1 MNNVETVNV
10 SQSDYAGKLTNKELK
25 LIGEINL
32 NTLAVLV
39 HHDYDFLDISEAEFG
54 IDEEEWSV
62 CLGWSHSG
70 PVYGNSGWRDVEVL
84 KRFLEEINAKS
95 ILLPDNVQRR
105 HINAAKKNTN
115 IKELQ
120 VSPNCPIFAFE
131 DGKLMNKKKT
141 KPVFGCK
148 AYTVTG
154 EIRGEWDTYNSTVD
168 IILNAE
174 EVEQIKKLV
183 ADAGS
188 DDFLYIL
195 DGKMPK
201 LYDFL
206 YQHFYNLAWKQ
217 VVRDGMGYENL
228 TRREAQMAEMMGDEY
243 QVFVPEEFRE
253 SQATPC

>member
-1 MNNVETVNV
+1 MP
-10 SQSDYAGKLTNKELK
+10 KITNHKVTGPLDLK
-25 LIGEINL
+25 DLGSLLENE
-32 NTLAVLV
+32 
-39 HHDYDFLDISEAEFG
+39 YEFLDISEAEMDV
-54 IDEEEWSV
+54 DEEQWEV

-70 PVYGNSGWRDVEVL
+70 PVYGNSGWRKVEVL
-84 KRFLEEINAKS
+84 KRLLEQINAKT
-95 ILLPDNVQRR
+95 ILLPDDVQRR
-105 HINAAKKNTN
+105 HINAAKKNPH

-174 EVEQIKKLV
+174 EVEQIKKSV

-243 QVFVPEEFRE
+243 QVFVPEEFME
-253 SQATPC
+253 K

>member
-1 MNNVETVNV
+1 MENNMETIAVNV
-10 SQSDYAGKLTNKELK
+10 SEPNYESKLSHKNLKLTGNV
-25 LIGEINL
+25 
-32 NTLAVLV
+32 TLDVLSV
-39 HHDYDFLDISEAEFG
+39 LTRNEHNFIDISEAEFG
-54 IDEEEWSV
+54 IDQEKWYV

-84 KRFLEEINAKS
+84 KRFLEEINAKV

-148 AYTVTG
+148 TYTVTG
-154 EIRGEWDTYNSTVD
+154 EIRGEWMTDTYTVN
-168 IILNAE
+168 IILSDK
-174 EVEQIKKLV
+174 EVKQIKKSV
-183 ADAGS
+183 RES
-188 DDFLYIL
+188 NTDDFLDII
-195 DGKMPK
+195 DGRMPK

-206 YQHFYNLAWKQ
+206 RDYFRGLTWKQ
-217 VVRDGMGYENL
+217 VVKDGMDYYNL
-228 TRREAQMAEMMGDEY
+228 SRKEAEEADMTDYEY
-243 QVFVPEEFRE
+243 QVFVPKEFRK
-253 SQATPC
+253 

>member
-1 MNNVETVNV
+1 MNDITVVNV
-10 SQSDYAGKLTNKELK
+10 SIADYSGKLTHKRLK
-25 LIGEINL
+25 LIGNVNL
-32 NTLAVLV
+32 KVFSSLERFK
-39 HHDYDFLDISEAEFG
+39 YDFLDISEAEFG
-54 IDEEEWSV
+54 NDQEEWHQ
-62 CLGWSHSG
+62 CIGWSHSG
-70 PVYGNSGWRDVEVL
+70 PIYGKARWRDVEVL
-84 KRFLEEINAKS
+84 CRFLKEINAQT

-105 HINAAKKNTN
+105 HINAAKKNPH

-120 VSPNCPIFAFE
+120 VSPNCPLYAFE

-141 KPVFGCK
+141 KPIFGCK
-148 AYTVTG
+148 AYTVAG

-195 DGKMPK
+195 EGKMPK

-217 VVRDGMGYENL
+217 VIRDGMGYYNL
-228 TRREAQMAEMMGDEY
+228 SREEAKEAEMTGGEY
-243 QVFVPEEFRE
+243 QVFVPEEFKE
-253 SQATPC
+253 GN

>member
-1 MNNVETVNV
+1 MP
-10 SQSDYAGKLTNKELK
+10 KITNHKVTGPLDLK
-25 LIGEINL
+25 GLESLLENE
-32 NTLAVLV
+32 
-39 HHDYDFLDISEAEFG
+39 YEFLDISEAEMG
-54 IDEEEWSV
+54 IDEEKWEV

-70 PVYGNSGWRDVEVL
+70 PVYGNSGWRKVEVL
-84 KRFLEEINAKS
+84 KRLLEQINAKT
-95 ILLPDNVQRR
+95 ILLPDDVQRR
-105 HINAAKKNTN
+105 HINAAKKNPH

-120 VSPNCPIFAFE
+120 VRPSCPLFAFE
-131 DGKLMNKKKT
+131 NGKLMNKKKA
-141 KPVFGCK
+141 KPVFACK

-195 DGKMPK
+195 KDEMPK

-206 YQHFYNLAWKQ
+206 HRHFYDLAWKQ
-217 VVRDGMGYENL
+217 VVRDGMGYYNL
-228 TRREAQMAEMMGDEY
+228 SRKEAEEAEMMGDEY
-243 QVFVPEEFRE
+243 QVFVPKEFE
-253 SQATPC
+253 KDN